1 LSQIA
6 TTGQY
11 SNLINAPVL
20 SDVATSGSYND
31 LLHTPSLSQIA
42 TSGQYSNLINAPS
55 LSQIATTGQYSN
67 LINAPSLSQI
77 ATTGQYSNLINA
89 PSLSQIATSGQYSN
103 LINAPSLSQ
112 IATSGQ
118 YSNLINAPSLSQI
131 ATTGQYSNLINAP
144 VLSEVATTGQYSNL
158 INAPVLYTDADAR
171 TACFPLTTSNTGLE
185 LIDVTLGNGLNLFDN
200 NLWYNSIDGI
210 GRLNFI
216 ENDFTSINAPN
227 TGLKRIAFKIGYVDK
242 LQINDS
248 NIISFNNV
256 GIGTSSPSYKLDVN
270 GSFNCTSLNVGGL
283 PFNGGGGGGLWSTS
297 SPSTNT
303 TNIFYNDNSSLSGTH
318 YLGGSIVTI
327 TGNITDNQIGS
338 SFKSG
343 LIVERSNRTQGL
355 AIGYNGVMQCGN
367 NSDAHLHLRSKGT
380 NGKVFIGNNV
390 ALPLTVTESK
400 VGINDSNPSYPLDV
414 SGDINLTGS
423 IYKNNL
429 LLNTATII
437 KYNGAFDSTSFDVS
451 TGYIRAEVNYSPNW
465 RGSTTKYCLI
475 DLILR
480 PKNYWGS
487 YWESGHNTTRYSRI
501 MLKETYN
508 TFVNPPT
515 YDYRV
520 QSVNDDLLGRT
531 DYGLNL
537 SFDGTKLIFNI
548 GPGNNWRWGSY
559 IGYTLIELIS

>member
-1 LSQIA
+1 
-6 TTGQY
+6 
-11 SNLINAPVL
+11 
-20 SDVATSGSYND
+20 
-31 LLHTPSLSQIA
+31 
-42 TSGQYSNLINAPS
+42 
-55 LSQIATTGQYSN
+55 
-67 LINAPSLSQI
+67 
-77 ATTGQYSNLINA
+77 
-89 PSLSQIATSGQYSN
+89 
-103 LINAPSLSQ
+103 
-112 IATSGQ
+112 
-118 YSNLINAPSLSQI
+118 
-131 ATTGQYSNLINAP
+131 
-144 VLSEVATTGQYSNL
+144 
-158 INAPVLYTDADAR
+158 
-171 TACFPLTTSNTGLE
+171 
-185 LIDVTLGNGLNLFDN
+185 
-200 NLWYNSIDGI
+200 
-210 GRLNFI
+210 
-216 ENDFTSINAPN
+216 
-227 TGLKRIAFKIGYVDK
+227 
-242 LQINDS
+242 
-248 NIISFNNV
+248 
-256 GIGTSSPSYKLDVN
+256 
-270 GSFNCTSLNVGGL
+270 
-283 PFNGGGGGGLWSTS
+283 
-297 SPSTNT
+297 
-303 TNIFYNDNSSLSGTH
+303 
-318 YLGGSIVTI
+318 
-327 TGNITDNQIGS
+327 
-338 SFKSG
+338 
-343 LIVERSNRTQGL
+343 
-355 AIGYNGVMQCGN
+355 MQCGN

-537 SFDGTKLIFNI
+537 SF
-548 GPGNNWRWGSY
+548 GNPTGC
-559 IGYTLIELIS
+559 LLD